1 MELFINN
8 GDLIGKDEW
17 EKKISSIETG
27 FDNLETNKERA
38 KRKLMEEI
46 QQALL
51 KRTKNLG
58 KFGVLFSGGVDST
71 LLAFLC
77 KKNNLDF
84 TCYTIGLENSQ
95 DVEYAKIIAER
106 YDLSLKYR
114 ILTLEEFENVIKD
127 TIKVLE
133 SHDIVWVSVGS
144 VLYATAKLALL
155 DNIKILFGGLGTEE
169 IFAGYKRHEESFR
182 SHDFEALHRECWS
195 GLKNMWQRDLLR
207 DFKIAKHLG
216 VELRTPYMDEEVIK
230 TAMSIHPMHKL
241 DQEQKK
247 IILREAAEDFGLDRE
262 FAGRKKKAA
271 QYGSNFVKG
280 IDKLA
285 KKHGFQ
291 TKKEYLQSLANR
303 FK

>member
-1 MELFINN
+1 MEIFTDHN
-8 GDLIGKDEW
+8 GLIARKEW
-17 EKKISSIETG
+17 EKKISSIETD
-27 FDNLETNKERA
+27 FNSLETNKERA
-38 KRKLMEEI
+38 KRKLMEAI

-51 KRTKNLG
+51 SRTKNLG

-95 DVEYAKIIAER
+95 DIEYAKKIAEK
-106 YDLSLKYR
+106 YNFNLKYK
-114 ILTLEEFENVIKD
+114 ILSLEEFENIIKD
-127 TIKVLE
+127 TIKILE
-133 SHDIVWVSVGS
+133 SDDIVWVSVGS
-144 VLYATAKLALL
+144 VLYATAKLALQ

-169 IFAGYKRHEESFR
+169 IFAGYQRHEEALKND
-182 SHDFEALHRECWS
+182 DFEALHKECWN

-216 VELRTPYMDEEVIK
+216 VELRTPYMDAEVIK
-230 TAMSIHPMHKL
+230 TAMSIHPIYKL

-247 IILREAAEDFGLDRE
+247 IILREAAEEFGLDKE
-262 FAGRKKKAA
+262 FARRKKKAA
-271 QYGSNFVKG
+271 QYGSNFIKG

-285 KKHGFQ
+285 RKNGFQ

>member
-95 DVEYAKIIAER
+95 DIEYAKIIAER

-127 TIKVLE
+127 TIKILG

-169 IFAGYKRHEESFR
+169 IFAGYQRHEESFR
-182 SHDFEALHRECWS
+182 NHDFEALHRECWS

-216 VELRTPYMDEEVIK
+216 IELRTPYMDEEVIK

-247 IILREAAEDFGLDRE
+247 IILREAAEGFGLDRE